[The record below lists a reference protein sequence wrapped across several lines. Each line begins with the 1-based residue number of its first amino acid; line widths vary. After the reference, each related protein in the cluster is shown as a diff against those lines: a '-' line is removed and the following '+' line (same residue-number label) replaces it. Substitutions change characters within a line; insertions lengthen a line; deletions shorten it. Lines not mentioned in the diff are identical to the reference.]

1 MNVMKGQAALDF
13 LMTYGWAILLVIL
26 VAGALFTLGIFDVGS
41 MVGNRAVGFTQVS
54 VDAFKVDTAGILTLK
69 LENQVGTE
77 IAINYVNATYLG
89 STVSNSSTGI
99 TNLGIGSSSP
109 IITVGDLGDVSSG
122 NSYTI
127 TLKIGYTD
135 RNSNFS
141 YIETGTLNG
150 AVE

>member
-1 MNVMKGQAALDF
+1 MKGQAALDF

-54 VDAFKVDTAGILTLK
+54 VDAFKVATDGTLTAK
-69 LENQVGTE
+69 LENQVG
-77 IAINYVNATYLG
+77 IPISIDYVNATYLG
-89 STVSNSSTGI
+89 TTVSNSSTGI
-99 TNLGIGSSSP
+99 TNLGVGSNTP
-109 IITVGDLGDVSSG
+109 TLTVGDIGDVSSG

-135 RNSNFS
+135 INSNFS
-141 YIETGTLNG
+141 YVETGTLNG